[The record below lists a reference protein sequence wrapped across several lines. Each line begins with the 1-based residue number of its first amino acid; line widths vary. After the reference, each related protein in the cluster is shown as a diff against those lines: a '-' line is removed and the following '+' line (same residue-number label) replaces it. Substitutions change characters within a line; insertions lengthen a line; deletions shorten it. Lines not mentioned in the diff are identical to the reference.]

1 MAIYLS
7 EDLRIRVIEAVDA
20 GASRRQA
27 AERFGVSASSAIR
40 WVDAFRRSGRTRAL
54 PQGGDKRSRRIED
67 HADLLLAATREAP
80 DTTLEELRA
89 MLWRE
94 REVSFAVSTLW
105 RFFERHKITLK
116 KSRRTP
122 QSRSARM

>member
-1 MAIYLS
+1 
-7 EDLRIRVIEAVDA
+7 
-20 GASRRQA
+20 
-27 AERFGVSASSAIR
+27 
-40 WVDAFRRSGRTRAL
+40 
-54 PQGGDKRSRRIED
+54 
-67 HADLLLAATREAP
+67 
-80 DTTLEELRA
+80 